1 MAETAGLAALGINPL
16 YLVGQVVN
24 FLLLMWVL
32 KKFLYSPVLR
42 KLEERAK
49 KTQKAEKTAEAL
61 EQKQAKWQEKQEE
74 ELRKLKQKTAKI
86 LAQAQKQGQKEKQR
100 IVKEA
105 QEEAKTAAQAE
116 YAKLEQ
122 KLKDQEKELKKETG
136 ELVITTTKKLLKEYL
151 GKNLQVGILK
161 KQLKKLSSVK
171 VS

>member
-49 KTQKAEKTAEAL
+49 KTQKAEKTAEDL

-151 GKNLQVGILK
+151 GKSLQVGIFK